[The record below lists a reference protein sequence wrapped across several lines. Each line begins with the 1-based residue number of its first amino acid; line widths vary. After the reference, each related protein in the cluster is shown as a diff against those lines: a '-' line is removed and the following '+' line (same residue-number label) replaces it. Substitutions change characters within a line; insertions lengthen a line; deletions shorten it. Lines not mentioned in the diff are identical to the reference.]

1 MATYQFHDIVK
12 SVTRIDRRHGKRQ
25 VPMKIL
31 ALGLCRTG
39 TDCEFS
45 LSLSFFFFFFFFS
58 KYGFAGL
65 QLTSIYSVETG
76 LKDTRL

>member
-45 LSLSFFFFFFFFS
+45 LSLSFFFFFS